1 MVYYYM
7 NIISSELGYQLYEV
21 TMILL
26 PLKSSSS
33 DLYCS
38 LSIQIQVLEDFFY
51 FPDNFRRM
59 EDASRGELSLLARE
73 LDMSKCL

>member
-38 LSIQIQVLEDFFY
+38 RSIQIQVLEDFFY
-51 FPDNFRRM
+51 FPDNFCRM